1 MAELV
6 IGLPR
11 IEGAVERLGGELRE
25 LLSSYNSIALPLPRG
40 LCRDLIYRG
49 VGALEDDLMDIS
61 LKYFNTSLTRVWWPV
76 IKEIP
81 RLAVEMPHKEV
92 ICYEE
97 DIDPRSLEVN
107 AYRLASLLI
116 RARISLSGR
125 IDPKPWIE
133 FFKPVRKGLPR
144 ISSSDVIV
152 ADGYV
157 RYKEILDLM
166 EHRVARKLWKLIP
179 TPLEILE
186 MVAKGYLGEEYS
198 VDAVRFSVRYLGDYV
213 IGGKDLTEAYEK
225 LLRDREYL
233 DFLARIGVLED

>member
-49 VGALEDDLMDIS
+49 VGALDDDLIDIS
-61 LKYFNTSLTRVWWPV
+61 LKYFNTSLTRVWWSV

-81 RLAVEMPHKEV
+81 RLAVEMPHREV

-125 IDPKPWIE
+125 IDPRPWIE
-133 FFKPVRKGLPR
+133 FFKPVGKGFPR
-144 ISSSDVIV
+144 ISGSDVIV

-166 EHRVARKLWKLIP
+166 EHRIARKLWRLIP

-186 MVAKGYLGEEYS
+186 MIAKGYLDES
-198 VDAVRFSVRYLGDYV
+198 WAHDAVKFSVRYLGDYV
-213 IGGKDLTEAYEK
+213 IGSRDLTEAYER
-225 LLRDREYL
+225 LLSDREYL
-233 DFLARIGVLED
+233 DFLASIGLFDP